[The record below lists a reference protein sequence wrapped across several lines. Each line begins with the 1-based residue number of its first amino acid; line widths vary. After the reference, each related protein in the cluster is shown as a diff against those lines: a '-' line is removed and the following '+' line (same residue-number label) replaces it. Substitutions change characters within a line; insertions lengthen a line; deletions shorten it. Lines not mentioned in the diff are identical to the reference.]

1 MHIPVEAG
9 GNHPLVSA
17 FGISACVSDG
27 GETVRPED
35 NFMDLVL
42 SLSLSLYLYLYLSL
56 SLSLHLYSG
65 SGN

>member
-42 SLSLSLYLYLYLSL
+42 SLCLIEQGFSSSAVLSVL
-56 SLSLHLYSG
+56 G
-65 SGN
+65 